1 MIRFKT
7 IWLTIA
13 IVLISGLALQAR
25 ADTPPQVRQLR
36 VNDVDLSYIEQGT
49 GAPVVF
55 VHGAISDLRFW
66 EPQRPEVAKRHR
78 FIAYTYRY
86 HGVAPWPDDG
96 RRYSTALH
104 TADLAAFIRGLGAGP
119 VHLVGQSGGGVLA
132 TLVAMEHPQLLR
144 SLTLA
149 EPAIGALLVG
159 MPEAKPALEDREKIV
174 GAAGAAVQSGD
185 AVQATKLFFDWVN
198 NEGPGAFDKQPDA
211 LRQMLLDNA
220 NTLPLSRVS
229 PASPPPPAISCATLG
244 GVKLPTLVIGGE
256 HTRPYYSLINEI
268 VVRCIPG
275 SRMVTIPKA
284 THPMNYQNPGA
295 FNEAL
300 LQFLAGR

>member
-1 MIRFKT
+1 MIRLKT

-13 IVLISGLALQAR
+13 VVLISGLALQAW

-36 VNDVDLSYIEQGT
+36 VNDIDLSYIEQGS

-55 VHGAISDLRFW
+55 AHGAISDLRFW
-66 EPQRPEVAKRHR
+66 ELQREEIAKHHR

-96 RRYSTALH
+96 RRYSAALLA
-104 TADLAAFIRGLGAGP
+104 ADLAAFIRELGAGP
-119 VHLVGQSGGGVLA
+119 VHLVGQSYGGVLA
-132 TLVAMEHPQLLR
+132 TLVASEHPQLLR

-159 MPEAKPALEDREKIV
+159 MPEAKPALEDRDKNL
-174 GAAGAAVQSGD
+174 GAVGAAVQGGG

-198 NEGPGAFDKQPDA
+198 NEGPGSFDKQPEA

-220 NTLPLSRVS
+220 NTLPLWR
-229 PASPPPPAISCATLG
+229 ASPPPPAISCAALG
-244 GVKLPTLVIGGE
+244 GVKAPTLVIGGE
-256 HTRPYYSLINEI
+256 HTRPFFSFVNE
-268 VVRCIPG
+268 VLVRCIPG
-275 SRMVTIPKA
+275 RALLTIPKA
-284 THPMNYQNPGA
+284 THPMNYQNPSA

-300 LQFLAGR
+300 LQFLARR